1 MIMDYFINIGLIL
14 ISSLI
19 LIKAV
24 SMFIRSASKIAHHF
38 KISGYT
44 ISFLLVAIAT
54 SLPETVVGITSA
66 IEKNPILS
74 YGNAL
79 GSNIALLT
87 IIVAIPGLI
96 NSGIKTREIYRTHD
110 IYYTALFSLLALS
123 MSLDGQISRMD
134 GVALLVSYIIYI
146 VAVLRRSHGIES
158 LFDTLERINIWK
170 QAVFFTVSLVLLL
183 IASEGIVKGAINL
196 SSSLGLGLAF
206 VGLTVTAIGTSLPEI
221 AYAIRAVKDNK
232 ENEILGDVI
241 GSVVANSTL
250 VLGITAVIY
259 PIKLPSLG
267 MSISSIMFLLISL
280 LLFLIFAS
288 TKRRLERF
296 ETVILFTLYLVF
308 VAVEF
313 FLQGQ
318 T

>member
-1 MIMDYFINIGLIL
+1 
-14 ISSLI
+14 
-19 LIKAV
+19 
-24 SMFIRSASKIAHHF
+24 MFIQSAAKVAHHF

-66 IEKNPILS
+66 LEKNPVLS

-96 NSGIKTREIYRTHD
+96 NSGLKTREIYRTHD

-123 MSLDGQISRMD
+123 MSLDGQISRID
-134 GVALLVSYIIYI
+134 GIALLVSYIIYI
-146 VAVLRRSHGIES
+146 MAVLRRSRGLES
-158 LFDTLERINIWK
+158 LFDSLERINIWK
-170 QAVFFTVSLVLLL
+170 EIVFFTVSLVLILV
-183 IASEGIVKGAINL
+183 SSQGIVTSALNL
-196 SSSLGLGLAF
+196 SASLGLGLAF
-206 VGLTVTAIGTSLPEI
+206 VGLTITAMGTSLPEI
-221 AYAIRAVKDNK
+221 AYAVGAVKNNK

-250 VLGITAVIY
+250 VLGITALIY
-259 PIKLPSLG
+259 PIKLPSLS
-267 MSISSIMFLLISL
+267 MSISSIIFLLVSL

-296 ETVILFTLYLVF
+296 EAVVLFTLYIVF
-308 VAVEF
+308 IVVEF
-313 FLQGQ
+313 FIQGQ
-318 T
+318 G